1 MAKFIDNIINKLT
14 GKKEVS
20 SLDSVFDLGYNWA
33 TSEIDKGADLDL
45 LHDTIKYSPDD
56 ELSER
61 WFNLGAMTAILLQLS
76 NNK

>member
-1 MAKFIDNIINKLT
+1 MAKFIGKMITKLT

-20 SLDSVFDLGYNWA
+20 SLDRAFDLGYDWA
-33 TSEIDKGADLDL
+33 KSEIDKGIDLDL

-61 WFNLGAMTAILLQLS
+61 WFSLGAMAAIILQLS